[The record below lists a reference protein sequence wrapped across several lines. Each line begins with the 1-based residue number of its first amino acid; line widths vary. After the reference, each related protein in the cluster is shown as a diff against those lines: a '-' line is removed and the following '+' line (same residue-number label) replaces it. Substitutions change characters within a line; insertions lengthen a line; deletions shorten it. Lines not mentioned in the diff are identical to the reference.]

1 MNRTKPI
8 NDNDVNIQGI
18 IKRAFHFEGKL
29 IYPEFS
35 AIVETRKSGKQG
47 SRPHGQT
54 FAWSNSSYEGD
65 SVLFFSFMFCQK
77 VLQAYTLVAHNIL
90 ISLIAQFFPHQNLIN
105 SP

>member
-29 IYPEFS
+29 IS
-35 AIVETRKSGKQG
+35 QNLVQLLKQENQEA
-47 SRPHGQT
+47 RQQT
-54 FAWSNSSYEGD
+54 SWPNFCLEQQQLWRRECSIF
-65 SVLFFSFMFCQK
+65 LFYILSK

-90 ISLIAQFFPHQNLIN
+90 ISLIAQFFPPSELN
-105 SP
+105 

>member
-47 SRPHGQT
+47 SRPRGQT

-65 SVLFFSFMFCQK
+65 SVLFFSFTFCQK
-77 VLQAYTLVAHNIL
+77 VR
-90 ISLIAQFFPHQNLIN
+90 
-105 SP
+105 